1 MLFRSE
7 ILKQAAVSFQN
18 VRNSKDYGFFMG
30 AEKCTDKPLIFAS
43 VASLGKPE
51 YLNEKYFAPDYFN
64 YVVID
69 EFHHAVNDQYRRIVE
84 YFRPQFLLGLTATPE
99 RMDGKNIYEICDYN
113 VPYEISLKDGINK
126 GMLVPFHYY
135 GIYDETD
142 YTKLHIVK

>member
-1 MLFRSE
+1 MFVAHREE

-64 YVVID
+64 YVIID
-69 EFHHAVNDQYRRIVE
+69 DYAII
-84 YFRPQFLLGLTATPE
+84 GLTQE
-99 RMDGKNIYEICDYN
+99 
-113 VPYEISLKDGINK
+113 SLEMQGFDKDG
-126 GMLVPFHYY
+126 
-135 GIYDETD
+135 
-142 YTKLHIVK
+142 